1 MSHRPARRRRRSRS
15 TCRWWPR
22 RCRLHPETACRR
34 GGGLGLRPQDLDSD
48 QCLIFLREKGGTS
61 RWQPVS
67 PTLMRHLLAHHE
79 RRGGGDRDEV
89 LLRYRDGRPLTYR
102 RYDSLWARIGQHLRW
117 VHTQQIS
124 THWLRHTT
132 LTWVERAFGH
142 AVAKEYAGHTDGDGN
157 GSTGTY
163 VRATLEEVAAA
174 LAALTGEAH
183 PLA

>member
-1 MSHRPARRRRRSRS
+1 
-15 TCRWWPR
+15 
-22 RCRLHPETACRR
+22 
-34 GGGLGLRPQDLDSD
+34 
-48 QCLIFLREKGGTS
+48 
-61 RWQPVS
+61 
-67 PTLMRHLLAHHE
+67 MRHLLAHHE
-79 RRGGGDRDEV
+79 RRGGGDRNGA

-132 LTWVERAFGH
+132 LTWVERVFGH
-142 AVAKEYAGHTDGDGN
+142 AVAKEYAGHTDSDSS

-174 LAALTGEAH
+174 LAALTGEDH
-183 PLA
+183 PLAADG